1 MFHII
6 GAMAEFER
14 DVISERTQAGLD
26 AARARGRRGGR
37 LKAIEKI
44 EPQNL
49 ARAKELDATRK
60 GDHYVRCHGPQ
71 SKNVSSVT
79 LRVG

>member
-26 AARARGRRGGR
+26 AARARGR